1 LKPLNWLRG
10 LLPASL
16 VGPRPIPLKAL
27 RRMDAETLLRR
38 SRAMASAV
46 YVGDRTVLCRV
57 LSRYRLY
64 VASDDVG
71 FGVHVM
77 LDGLWEGWLTAF
89 MARRI
94 TPGMRIVDAG
104 ANHGYYTLL
113 FAHLT
118 GSEGRVAAIEPNPRL
133 AGLMRRSLY
142 ANGFQTRVELFEKA
156 AGAEDGAVLHLSVP
170 DHEPK
175 NGHLVGEAAP
185 GTVAVE
191 TARLETLLADWPR
204 VDFMKVDVEGHEEAF
219 LDGAWAIIQRDRPM
233 LVLEFNALRS
243 ADPAGLL
250 DRLEAV
256 YGRISV
262 IGRESRA
269 TPADRTRLLDTR
281 RVDDWMLFLE
291 P

>member
-1 LKPLNWLRG
+1 MRLLNWLRAT
-10 LLPASL
+10 LPASL
-16 VGPRPIPLKAL
+16 AAPRPIPLKAL

-94 TPGMRIVDAG
+94 QPGMRIVDAG

-118 GSEGRVAAIEPNPRL
+118 GAGGRVAAIEPNPRL

-142 ANGFQTRVELFEKA
+142 ANGVQTRVELFEQA
-156 AGAEDGAVLHLSVP
+156 AGAEDGAALHLSVP

-175 NGHLVGEAAP
+175 NGHLIGEAAP
-185 GTVAVE
+185 GTVPVLG
-191 TARLETLLADWPR
+191 ARLETLLADWPR
-204 VDFMKVDVEGHEEAF
+204 IDFMKVDVEGYEAAL
-219 LDGAWAIIQRDRPM
+219 LDGAWSLILRDRPM
-233 LVLEFNALRS
+233 LVLEFNALRC
-243 ADPAGLL
+243 ADPSGLL
-250 DRLEAV
+250 DRLEGV

-262 IGRESRA
+262 IGRDGRT
-269 TPADRTRLLDTR
+269 TPADRVRLLDTR
-281 RVDDWMLFLE
+281 QVDDWMLFME
-291 P
+291 A

>member
-1 LKPLNWLRG
+1 VRLVNWIRNALRATLAG
-10 LLPASL
+10 S
-16 VGPRPIPLKAL
+16 RPISLKAL
-27 RRMDAETLLRR
+27 RRMDAATLLRR
-38 SRAMASAV
+38 SRAMAGAV

-94 TPGMRIVDAG
+94 KPGMRIVDAG

-118 GSEGRVAAIEPNPRL
+118 GPDGRVAAIEPNPRL
-133 AGLMRRSLY
+133 AGLLRRSLY
-142 ANGFQTRVELFEKA
+142 ANGFDPRVTVFEQA
-156 AGAEDGAVLHLSVP
+156 AGAADGVTLHLNVP

-175 NGHLVGEAAP
+175 NGHLVGEATP
-185 GTVAVE
+185 GAIAV
-191 TARLETLLADWPR
+191 TGARLDTLLADWPR
-204 VDFMKVDVEGHEEAF
+204 VDFLKVDVEGHEEAF
-219 LDGAWAIIQRDRPM
+219 LDGAWPIIQRDRPI
-233 LVLEFNALRS
+233 LVLEFNAVRC

-256 YGRISV
+256 YGRIQTVGRDSV
-262 IGRESRA
+262 T
-269 TPADRTRLLDTR
+269 TPADRSRLLDASRT
-281 RVDDWMLFLE
+281 DDWMLFLE

>member
-1 LKPLNWLRG
+1 MTLLNRLRNA
-10 LLPASL
+10 LPQSL
-16 VGPRPIPLKAL
+16 TGPRPIPLKAL

-104 ANHGYYTLL
+104 ANHGYCTLL

-118 GSEGRVAAIEPNPRL
+118 GSGGRVAAIEPNPRL

-142 ANGFQTRVELFEKA
+142 ANGFQTRVDLFEHA
-156 AGAEDGAVLHLSVP
+156 AGAEDGVTLHLSVP

-175 NGHLVGEAAP
+175 NGHLIPEATT
-185 GTVAVE
+185 GTVAVKGS
-191 TARLETLLADWPR
+191 RLDTLLADWPR
-204 VDFMKVDVEGHEEAF
+204 IDFMKVDVEGHEEAF
-219 LDGAWAIIQRDRPM
+219 LDGAWPLIQRDRPM
-233 LVLEFNALRS
+233 LVLEFNALRC

-250 DRLEAV
+250 DRLETV

-262 IGRESRA
+262 IGRDGRTS
-269 TPADRTRLLDTR
+269 PADRSRLLDTTR
-281 RVDDWMLFLE
+281 TDDWMLFLE

>member
-1 LKPLNWLRG
+1 
-10 LLPASL
+10 
-16 VGPRPIPLKAL
+16 
-27 RRMDAETLLRR
+27 MDAETLLRR